1 MNVKKAAA
9 IFLALMA
16 ALTFLSRAMDSFTVI
31 RVNTGFGKQDVVL
44 YTIQGEGELTAG
56 RTVYIS
62 LPENMQ
68 VEEITARPGQ
78 SVKAGDTVLT
88 LQMEGLEEE
97 RDALS
102 LEYKKAELAL
112 KQEQMSLAS
121 VPRVTEETLALQQ
134 LAAAQRALELGNQD
148 LTEAKEEHE
157 KASIELEHDYVQ
169 KKNRTREQVKE
180 DNRKAMK
187 SARRSYESAQK
198 SRDSAVR
205 KAEREVEDKQKKLD
219 RLEEQ
224 GASDEELERAE
235 LELERAGE
243 DLEDI
248 QEEEDLKVEE
258 ARAKMYAAE
267 EDYEDVDYGE
277 RENQEDLRREYEDA
291 LEAEDEKLKEAGRK
305 VQDLEES
312 LYQAMEKVENA
323 RVSDAGT
330 AAGEAAAREMSVLK
344 QESMKLDMEEIQK
357 KQRKIEEFIDSKG
370 QIKAPVDG
378 VVVDTGLQAGD
389 RIQDGRQLR
398 LAVGGLEMKA
408 QIDRETAGAGLLK
421 KGSMMQVKL
430 AGQSK
435 NVETEVEDLNHL
447 AEDGKI
453 QVTAGMPEGQGR
465 LGDLVSFTAN
475 IESGIYPC
483 VIPIEAL
490 REDNEGYYCLAAE
503 PEKTILGEELKAVR
517 IQVDVLE
524 KSSSAAAVSGP
535 VTKEM
540 KLITESG
547 KPVSE
552 GDRVRVVEE

>member
-1 MNVKKAAA
+1 MNVKKAAVV
-9 IFLALMA
+9 FLAFMA
-16 ALTFLSRAMDSFTVI
+16 ALTFLSRALDSFTVI
-31 RVNTGFGKQDVVL
+31 RVKTGYGKQDVVL

-56 RTVYIS
+56 KTVYIS

-68 VEEITARPGQ
+68 VEEIAASPGQ

-112 KQEQMSLAS
+112 KQEQMSLAP
-121 VPRVTEETLALQQ
+121 VPQVTEETLALQQ

>member
-9 IFLALMA
+9 VFLAFMA
-16 ALTFLSRAMDSFTVI
+16 ALTFLSRALDSFTVI
-31 RVNTGFGKQDVVL
+31 RVKTGYGKQDVVL
-44 YTIQGEGELTAG
+44 YTIQGEGGLTAG
-56 RTVYIS
+56 KTVYIS

-68 VEEITARPGQ
+68 VEEIVASPGQ

-112 KQEQMSLAS
+112 KQEQMSLAP
-121 VPRVTEETLALQQ
+121 VPQVTEETLALQQ

-305 VQDLEES
+305 VQDLKES

-330 AAGEAAAREMSVLK
+330 AAGEAATREMSVLK

>member
-56 RTVYIS
+56 KTVYIS

-68 VEEITARPGQ
+68 VEEIAASPGQ

-112 KQEQMSLAS
+112 KQEQMSLAP
-121 VPRVTEETLALQQ
+121 VPQVTEETLALQQ

-447 AEDGKI
+447 VEDGKI

>member
-9 IFLALMA
+9 VFLAFMA
-16 ALTFLSRAMDSFTVI
+16 ALTFLSRALDSFTVI
-31 RVNTGFGKQDVVL
+31 RVKTGYGKQDVVL

-56 RTVYIS
+56 KTVYIS

-68 VEEITARPGQ
+68 VEEIAASPGQ

-112 KQEQMSLAS
+112 KQEQMSLAP
-121 VPRVTEETLALQQ
+121 VPQVTEETLALQQ

-330 AAGEAAAREMSVLK
+330 AAGGAAAREMSVRK

-547 KPVSE
+547 KPVSK

>member
-9 IFLALMA
+9 VFLAFMA
-16 ALTFLSRAMDSFTVI
+16 ALTFLSRALDSFTVI

-56 RTVYIS
+56 KTVYIS

-68 VEEITARPGQ
+68 VEEIAASPGQ

-291 LEAEDEKLKEAGRK
+291 LEAEDEKLKEDGRK

>member
-9 IFLALMA
+9 VFLAFMA
-16 ALTFLSRAMDSFTVI
+16 ALTFLSRALDSFTVI
-31 RVNTGFGKQDVVL
+31 RVKTGYGKQDVVL

-56 RTVYIS
+56 KTVYIS

-68 VEEITARPGQ
+68 VEEIAASPGQ

-112 KQEQMSLAS
+112 KQEQMSLAP
-121 VPRVTEETLALQQ
+121 VPQVTEETLALQQ

-330 AAGEAAAREMSVLK
+330 AAGEAAAREISVLK

-357 KQRKIEEFIDSKG
+357 KQRKIEEYIESKG

>member
-9 IFLALMA
+9 VFLAFMA
-16 ALTFLSRAMDSFTVI
+16 ALTFLSRALDSFTVI
-31 RVNTGFGKQDVVL
+31 RVKTGYGKQDVVL

-56 RTVYIS
+56 KTVYIS

-68 VEEITARPGQ
+68 VEEIAASPGQ

-112 KQEQMSLAS
+112 KQEQMSLAP
-121 VPRVTEETLALQQ
+121 VPQVTEETLALQQ

-330 AAGEAAAREMSVLK
+330 AAGKAAAREISVLK

-547 KPVSE
+547 KPVSK

>member
-9 IFLALMA
+9 VFLAFMA
-16 ALTFLSRAMDSFTVI
+16 ALTFLSRALDSFTVI
-31 RVNTGFGKQDVVL
+31 RVKTGYGKQDVVL

-56 RTVYIS
+56 KTIYIS

-68 VEEITARPGQ
+68 VEEIAASPGQ

-112 KQEQMSLAS
+112 KQEQMSLAP
-121 VPRVTEETLALQQ
+121 VPQVTEETLALQQ

-277 RENQEDLRREYEDA
+277 RESQEDLRREYEDA

-357 KQRKIEEFIDSKG
+357 KQRKIEEYIDSKG

-453 QVTAGMPEGQGR
+453 QVTAGMSEGQGR

>member
-9 IFLALMA
+9 IFLALMT
-16 ALTFLSRAMDSFTVI
+16 ALTFLSRALDSFTVI
-31 RVNTGFGKQDVVL
+31 RVKTGYGKQDVVL

-56 RTVYIS
+56 KTVYIS

-68 VEEITARPGQ
+68 VEEIAASPGQ

-112 KQEQMSLAS
+112 KQEQMSLAP
-121 VPRVTEETLALQQ
+121 VPQVTEETLALQQ

-547 KPVSE
+547 KPVSK

>member
-9 IFLALMA
+9 VFLAFMA
-16 ALTFLSRAMDSFTVI
+16 ALTFLSRALDSFTVI
-31 RVNTGFGKQDVVL
+31 RVKTGYGKQDVVL

-56 RTVYIS
+56 KTVYIS

-68 VEEITARPGQ
+68 VEEIAASPGQ

-447 AEDGKI
+447 VEDGKI

>member
-68 VEEITARPGQ
+68 VEEIAARPGQ

-148 LTEAKEEHE
+148 FAEAKEDHE
-157 KASIELEHDYVQ
+157 QASIELEHDYVQ

-224 GASDEELERAE
+224 GGSDEELERAE

-248 QEEEDLKVEE
+248 REEEDLKVEE

-277 RENQEDLRREYEDA
+277 RENQDDLLKAYEDA
-291 LEAEDEKLKEAGRK
+291 LKAEDEKLKEAGRK
-305 VQDLEES
+305 VQDLEEG

-330 AAGEAAAREMSVLK
+330 AAGEAAGREMSGLK
-344 QESMKLDMEEIQK
+344 QESMKLDMEKIQK
-357 KQRKIEEFIDSKG
+357 KLGKIEQFIDNKG

-389 RIQDGRQLR
+389 RIQDGHQFR
-398 LAVGGLEMKA
+398 LAVGGLEMRA
-408 QIDRETAGAGLLK
+408 QIDKETAGAGLLK
-421 KGSMMQVKL
+421 KGVMMQVKM

-435 NVETEVEDLNHL
+435 NVETEVESVDQM

-453 QVTAGMPEGQGR
+453 QVTAWIQEGEGR
-465 LGDLVSFTAN
+465 LGDLVSFTVN
-475 IESGIYPC
+475 MESGAYPC

-490 REDNEGYYCLAAE
+490 REDNKGYYCLAAE
-503 PEKTILGEELKAVR
+503 PEKTILGDEQKAVR

-535 VTKEM
+535 VTKDM
-540 KLITESG
+540 KLITESS

>member
-9 IFLALMA
+9 VFLAFMA
-16 ALTFLSRAMDSFTVI
+16 ALTFLSRALDSFTVI
-31 RVNTGFGKQDVVL
+31 RVKTGYGKQDVVL

-56 RTVYIS
+56 KMVYIS

-68 VEEITARPGQ
+68 VEEIAASPGQ

-112 KQEQMSLAS
+112 KQEQMSLAP
-121 VPRVTEETLALQQ
+121 VPQVTEETLALQQ

>member
-9 IFLALMA
+9 VFLAFMA
-16 ALTFLSRAMDSFTVI
+16 ALTFLSRALDSFTVI

-56 RTVYIS
+56 KTVYIS

-68 VEEITARPGQ
+68 VEEIAASPGQ

-291 LEAEDEKLKEAGRK
+291 LEAEDEKLKEDGRK

-535 VTKEM
+535 VTKDM

>member
-9 IFLALMA
+9 VFLAFMA
-16 ALTFLSRAMDSFTVI
+16 ALTFLSRALDSFTVI
-31 RVNTGFGKQDVVL
+31 RVKTGYGKQDVVL

-56 RTVYIS
+56 KTVYIS

-68 VEEITARPGQ
+68 VEEIAASPGQ

-112 KQEQMSLAS
+112 KQEQMSLAP
-121 VPRVTEETLALQQ
+121 VPQVTEETLALQQ

-447 AEDGKI
+447 VEDGKI

>member
-9 IFLALMA
+9 VFLAFMA
-16 ALTFLSRAMDSFTVI
+16 ALTFLSRALDSFTVI
-31 RVNTGFGKQDVVL
+31 RVKTGYGKQDVVL

-56 RTVYIS
+56 KTVYIS

-68 VEEITARPGQ
+68 VEEIAASPGQ

-112 KQEQMSLAS
+112 KQEQMSLAP
-121 VPRVTEETLALQQ
+121 VPQVTEETLALQQ

-224 GASDEELERAE
+224 GASNEELERAE

-357 KQRKIEEFIDSKG
+357 KQRKIEEYIDSKG

>member
-9 IFLALMA
+9 VFLAFMA
-16 ALTFLSRAMDSFTVI
+16 ALTFLSRALDSFTVI
-31 RVNTGFGKQDVVL
+31 RVKTGYGKQDVVL

-56 RTVYIS
+56 KTVYIS

-68 VEEITARPGQ
+68 VEEIAASPGQ

-112 KQEQMSLAS
+112 KQEQMSLAP
-121 VPRVTEETLALQQ
+121 VPQVTEETLALQQ

-305 VQDLEES
+305 VQDLKES

-330 AAGEAAAREMSVLK
+330 AAGKAAAREISVLK

-421 KGSMMQVKL
+421 KGAMMQVKL

-535 VTKEM
+535 VTKDM

>member
-9 IFLALMA
+9 VFLAFMA
-16 ALTFLSRAMDSFTVI
+16 ALTFLSRALDSFTVI
-31 RVNTGFGKQDVVL
+31 RVKTGYGKQDVVL

-56 RTVYIS
+56 KTVYIS

-68 VEEITARPGQ
+68 VEEIAASPGQ

-112 KQEQMSLAS
+112 KQEQMSLAP
-121 VPRVTEETLALQQ
+121 VPQVTEETLALQQ

-453 QVTAGMPEGQGR
+453 QVTAGVPEGQGR

-552 GDRVRVVEE
+552 GDRVGVVEE

>member
-9 IFLALMA
+9 VFLAFMA
-16 ALTFLSRAMDSFTVI
+16 ALTFLSRALDSFTVI
-31 RVNTGFGKQDVVL
+31 RVKTGYGKQDVVL

-56 RTVYIS
+56 KTVYIS

-68 VEEITARPGQ
+68 VEEIAASPGQ

-112 KQEQMSLAS
+112 KQEQMSLAP
-121 VPRVTEETLALQQ
+121 VPQVTEETLALQQ

-330 AAGEAAAREMSVLK
+330 AAGEAAGRGMSGLK

>member
-16 ALTFLSRAMDSFTVI
+16 ALTFLSRALDSFTVI
-31 RVNTGFGKQDVVL
+31 RVKTGYGKQDVVL

-56 RTVYIS
+56 KTVYIS

-68 VEEITARPGQ
+68 VEEIAASPGQ

-112 KQEQMSLAS
+112 KQEQMSLAP
-121 VPRVTEETLALQQ
+121 VPQVTEETLALQQ

>member
-97 RDALS
+97 RDALT
-102 LEYKKAELAL
+102 LEYKKAELTF
-112 KQEQMSLAS
+112 KQEQMSFAP

-148 LTEAKEEHE
+148 LAKAKEDHE

-224 GASDEELERAE
+224 GASEEELERAK
-235 LELERAGE
+235 LEFDRAGE

-248 QEEEDLKVEE
+248 RDEEDLKVEE

-277 RENQEDLRREYEDA
+277 RENQEDLRRAYEDA
-291 LEAEDEKLKEAGRK
+291 LKAEDDKLEQAGRK
-305 VQDLEES
+305 VRDLEES

-330 AAGEAAAREMSVLK
+330 AAGEAAGRGMSGLK

-357 KQRKIEEFIDSKG
+357 KQRKIEELIDAKG
-370 QIKAPVDG
+370 QIKASVDG
-378 VVVDTGLQAGD
+378 VVVDTGLQTGD
-389 RIQDGRQLR
+389 RIQDGHQVR

-408 QIDRETAGAGLLK
+408 QIDKETAGAGLLK
-421 KGSMMQVKL
+421 KGVRMQVKL

-435 NVETEVEDLNHL
+435 KVEAEVESVDQM

-453 QVTAGMPEGQGR
+453 QVTARMQEGEGR
-465 LGDLVSFTAN
+465 LGDLVSFAVN
-475 IESGIYPC
+475 MESGAYPC
-483 VIPIEAL
+483 VIPMEAL
-490 REDNEGYYCLAAE
+490 REDNKGYYCLAAE

-517 IQVDVLE
+517 IQVEVLE
-524 KSSSAAAVSGP
+524 KSSSAAAVSGL
-535 VTKEM
+535 VTKDM

>member
-9 IFLALMA
+9 VFLAFMA
-16 ALTFLSRAMDSFTVI
+16 ALTFLSRALDSFTVI
-31 RVNTGFGKQDVVL
+31 RVKTGYGKQDVVL

-56 RTVYIS
+56 KTVYIS

-68 VEEITARPGQ
+68 GEEIAASPGQ

-112 KQEQMSLAS
+112 KQEQMSLAP
-121 VPRVTEETLALQQ
+121 VPQVTEETLALQQ

-547 KPVSE
+547 KPVSK

>member
-9 IFLALMA
+9 VFLAFMA
-16 ALTFLSRAMDSFTVI
+16 ALTFLSRALDSFTVI
-31 RVNTGFGKQDVVL
+31 RVKTGYGKQDVVL

-56 RTVYIS
+56 KTVYIS

-68 VEEITARPGQ
+68 VEEIAASPGQ

-112 KQEQMSLAS
+112 KQEQMSLAP
-121 VPRVTEETLALQQ
+121 VPQVTEETLALQQ

-312 LYQAMEKVENA
+312 LYQAMEKGENA

>member
-9 IFLALMA
+9 VFLAFMA
-16 ALTFLSRAMDSFTVI
+16 ALTFLSRALDSFTVI
-31 RVNTGFGKQDVVL
+31 RVKTGYGKQDVVL

-56 RTVYIS
+56 KTVYIS

-68 VEEITARPGQ
+68 VEEIAASPGQ

-112 KQEQMSLAS
+112 KQEQMSLAP
-121 VPRVTEETLALQQ
+121 VPQVTEETLALQQ

-357 KQRKIEEFIDSKG
+357 KQRKIEDFIDSKG

>member
-9 IFLALMA
+9 IFLAFMA
-16 ALTFLSRAMDSFTVI
+16 ALTFLSRALDSFTVI
-31 RVNTGFGKQDVVL
+31 RVKTGYGKQDVVL

-56 RTVYIS
+56 KTVYIS

-97 RDALS
+97 RDALR

-112 KQEQMSLAS
+112 KQEQMSLAP
-121 VPRVTEETLALQQ
+121 VPQVTEETLALQQ

-235 LELERAGE
+235 LEFERAGE

-421 KGSMMQVKL
+421 KGAMMQVKL

>member
-9 IFLALMA
+9 VFLAFMA
-16 ALTFLSRAMDSFTVI
+16 ALTFLSRALDSFTVI
-31 RVNTGFGKQDVVL
+31 RVKTGYGKQDVVL

-56 RTVYIS
+56 KTVYIS

-68 VEEITARPGQ
+68 VEEIAASPGQ

-97 RDALS
+97 RDAMS

-112 KQEQMSLAS
+112 KQEQMSLAP
-121 VPRVTEETLALQQ
+121 VPQVTEETLALQQ